1 MIKPVNGTIII
12 KPIDE
17 TEKTVGNI
25 ILPDL
30 GKEKAQVGEVI
41 AISGTYNFHSDKWV
55 APDVEVGDVVFIP
68 AMGGQKISLDYEEYI
83 ACKWQDIIAVI
94 EK

>member
-17 TEKTVGNI
+17 VEQTVGNI

-30 GKEKAQVGEVI
+30 GKEKAQLGEVVS
-41 AISGTYNFHSDKWV
+41 ISGTYNFHSDKWV
-55 APDVEVGDVVFIP
+55 APDVKVGDIAFIP
-68 AMGGQKISLDYEEYI
+68 AMGGQKITFDYEEYI
-83 ACKWQDIIAVI
+83 ACKWQDIIAII